1 MHCTGGN
8 VDALDV
14 FAETVADSAC
24 DSKVEPG
31 DHFDLLDGLAVLV
44 EGLFLKGEAKIKIRS
59 FKNLSLSLSLHI
71 VLPGDSNMQSNE
83 LQDF

>member
-1 MHCTGGN
+1 MTGCGLHCTGGN

-24 DSKVEPG
+24 DSQVEPG

-44 EGLFLKGEAKIKIRS
+44 ESLFLKVEAKIKIRS
-59 FKNLSLSLSLHI
+59 LKNLSLSLPI
-71 VLPGDSNMQSNE
+71 
-83 LQDF
+83 